1 MEYSSIDID
10 TDTDTDTDTMTYIE
24 EPNENDILLGRGGKN
39 NQWTGNDGLR
49 IMAHSRCIEYQTAQK
64 KAKSEISRE
73 LVEGVQNLDPPG
85 RFLRKCS
92 NTKGSIRWEVATDKV
107 AREKTSQVLR
117 DAIHAKKLLNS
128 LGERHTGIKA
138 SPNSKDDDDDD
149 DNDDDDDDAGSGS
162 SSTTAGISVAKEEGE
177 DVVHNKMKKTPGS
190 VSSSTAAGSAG
201 KVRKE
206 EGEEADNK
214 MKRTPLKKSSEQGCQ
229 TLPAS
234 ASASASVTSAGSSNS
249 RLPIGNRPTEHTFSP
264 DTFLLPHPYTSSY
277 GYSSSYGRVPISE
290 ASLNRRYSREDASH
304 FALGSSS
311 FPYQYPVTPSSS
323 NIAISTAKKRRQRYC
338 QESPLVHGYHHYD
351 PCHQY
356 PYPTPI
362 RQNAPPPAG
371 MRPVSM
377 GTSPPNTKLRGLK
390 FSPPAIPMHG
400 MLPEHSCNAPFSSE
414 RRSSSSL
421 SQITV
426 KQEDDY
432 TNNKMGRGLVFSP
445 PAISVHGMI
454 SGNSCSSVDTP
465 FSSDKRSL
473 STLQIKV
480 KQEDNSTSD
489 ETIQLPSTSNQQS
502 HLSTT
507 DSRGSNPEFDFLLND
522 DVLSDSEHK
531 SHSATSFPSDLH
543 DDSI

>member
-1 MEYSSIDID
+1 MDYSSSDI
-10 TDTDTDTDTMTYIE
+10 DTDTDTDTMTYIE

-49 IMAHSRCIEYQTAQK
+49 TMAQSRCIEYQTAQK
-64 KAKSEISRE
+64 RAKSEISRE
-73 LVEGVQNLDPPG
+73 LVQGVHNLDPPG
-85 RFLRKCS
+85 RYLRKCS

-128 LGERHTGIKA
+128 LGERNTRDKA
-138 SPNSKDDDDDD
+138 SPNSKDDDDDG
-149 DNDDDDDDAGSGS
+149 DDDGSDDDAGSDS
-162 SSTTAGISVAKEEGE
+162 STTTAGISVAKEVGE
-177 DVVHNKMKKTPGS
+177 DVVHNKMKKTTGR
-190 VSSSTAAGSAG
+190 VSSSTTTGSVG
-201 KVRKE
+201 KVRKVRKE
-206 EGEEADNK
+206 KGEEAHNK
-214 MKRTPLKKSSEQGCQ
+214 MKRTPVKQSSEQGCQ
-229 TLPAS
+229 SLPAS
-234 ASASASVTSAGSSNS
+234 ASALASVTSAGSSNG
-249 RLPIGNRPTEHTFSP
+249 RLLMGNRPTEHTFSP
-264 DTFLLPHPYTSSY
+264 DTFPLPHPYTSSY

-290 ASLNRRYSREDASH
+290 AFLNRRYSREDATH
-304 FALGSSS
+304 FAMGSSS

-351 PCHQY
+351 PIHQY

-362 RQNAPPPAG
+362 RQNTPPPAG

-377 GTSPPNTKLRGLK
+377 GTSPPNTKLRGLE
-390 FSPPAIPMHG
+390 FSPPAIRMHG
-400 MLPEHSCNAPFSSE
+400 MLPEHSCNAPFSSD
-414 RRSSSSL
+414 RRNSSSL
-421 SQITV
+421 PQIAV

-432 TNNKMGRGLVFSP
+432 SNRRGLVFSP
-445 PAISVHGMI
+445 PAMSVHGMI

-465 FSSDKRSL
+465 FSSGKRSS

-480 KQEDNSTSD
+480 KQEDNSTCD
-489 ETIQLPSTSNQQS
+489 ETIQLPSTSNQQL

-522 DVLSDSEHK
+522 DVLSDSEH
-531 SHSATSFPSDLH
+531 
-543 DDSI
+543 

>member
-1 MEYSSIDID
+1 MNYSS
-10 TDTDTDTDTMTYIE
+10 TDTDTDTMTYIE

-49 IMAHSRCIEYQTAQK
+49 TMAHSRCIEYQTAQK
-64 KAKSEISRE
+64 RAKSEISRE

-92 NTKGSIRWEVATDKV
+92 NLKGSVVRWEVATDKV

-128 LGERHTGIKA
+128 LGERNTGVKA
-138 SPNSKDDDDDD
+138 
-149 DNDDDDDDAGSGS
+149 DDDDDDAGSGS
-162 SSTTAGISVAKEEGE
+162 SSTTAGSSVAKEKGK
-177 DVVHNKMKKTPGS
+177 DDVHNKMKNTTGS
-190 VSSSTAAGSAG
+190 VSSSTTTGSSVG
-201 KVRKE
+201 KVKKE
-206 EGEEADNK
+206 EGEELHNK
-214 MKRTPLKKSSEQGCQ
+214 IKRTPVKQSSEQGRRS
-229 TLPAS
+229 LPALAPAS
-234 ASASASVTSAGSSNS
+234 ASASASVTSICSSND
-249 RLPIGNRPTEHTFSP
+249 RLPMGNRPTEHTFSP
-264 DTFLLPHPYTSSY
+264 DTFPLPHPYNSSY
-277 GYSSSYGRVPISE
+277 GYSSYGRVPISE
-290 ASLNRRYSREDASH
+290 ASLNRRYSREDVTN
-304 FALGSSS
+304 FAMGSSS

-351 PCHQY
+351 PYHQY

-362 RQNAPPPAG
+362 GLRQNAAPPTG

-377 GTSPPNTKLRGLK
+377 GTSPPNTKLRGLE

-400 MLPEHSCNAPFSSE
+400 MLSEHSCNAPFSSD
-414 RRSSSSL
+414 RRNSSSLSL

-432 TNNKMGRGLVFSP
+432 TNNEMGRGLVFTP

-465 FSSDKRSL
+465 FSSDKRSSSL
-473 STLQIKV
+473 PHTTV
-480 KQEDNSTSD
+480 KQEGNSTIRN
-489 ETIQLPSTSNQQS
+489 ETIQLPSASNQQS

-507 DSRGSNPEFDFLLND
+507 HSSGSNPEFDFLLND
-522 DVLSDSEHK
+522 EVLSDSEHK